1 MTDEILTRLCAAA
14 AERPANAYLLSGGHD
29 ATVDAARR
37 LAAALMRVDRDASQ
51 AEAVLRGAHVDLDE
65 LHPAGAGVYLTRQVE
80 EDVVPTAQRAP
91 MQAQRR
97 VIVMYGADRL
107 GTIVASA
114 LLKTIEEPPATT
126 SFILCAVDTGSVL
139 DTVVSRCAVH
149 AVPPL
154 PADAAGAVLG
164 AELGVDAERAAR
176 LVAATG
182 SIDVARLL
190 LSNPAWEARR
200 SFWLE
205 VPKRLEDDTFAAV
218 IQEIEDDLGAAR
230 AAFDA
235 GHASERD
242 ELDEHLGG
250 QMRGVKGHARVRQ
263 RAIKDLE
270 ERQRREARN
279 RATADRRL
287 LLSTLASWSRDV
299 MAHMVG
305 APVLNPEVVDMTRVV
320 AGRRSLRDVL
330 RVLRTLQEA
339 SDALDLNANGE
350 LVVADAVLQV
360 RRLVA

>member
-1 MTDEILTRLCAAA
+1 MTDEILSRLCEAAT
-14 AERPANAYLLSGGHD
+14 ERPANAYLLAGGHD
-29 ATVDAARR
+29 ATMGAARR
-37 LAAALMRVDRDASQ
+37 LAAALMRVEDDAEQ
-51 AEAVLRGAHVDLDE
+51 AEAVLRGTHVDLDE

-80 EDVVPTAQRAP
+80 EDVVPTALRAP
-91 MQAQRR
+91 MQAPRR
-97 VIVMYGADRL
+97 VIVLYGADRL
-107 GTIVASA
+107 GAVVASA

-126 SFILCAVDTGSVL
+126 SFVLCAVDSASVL
-139 DTVVSRCAVH
+139 DTIVSRCVVH
-149 AVPPL
+149 SVPPL
-154 PADAAGAVLG
+154 PADAAGAALET
-164 AELGVDAERAAR
+164 ELGCDPVRAAH

-190 LSNPAWEARR
+190 LSDPEWEARR
-200 SFWLE
+200 RFWLE

-230 AAFDA
+230 ASFDA
-235 GHASERD
+235 GHASERE

-250 QMRGVKGHARVRQ
+250 AMRGIKGHARMRQ

-270 ERQRREARN
+270 ERQKREARN

-287 LLSTLASWSRDV
+287 LLVTLAGWSRDV
-299 MAHMVG
+299 MAHIVG
-305 APVLNPEVVDMTRVV
+305 APVLNPEVVDTTRDV
-320 AGRRSLRDVL
+320 ATRRSLRDVL